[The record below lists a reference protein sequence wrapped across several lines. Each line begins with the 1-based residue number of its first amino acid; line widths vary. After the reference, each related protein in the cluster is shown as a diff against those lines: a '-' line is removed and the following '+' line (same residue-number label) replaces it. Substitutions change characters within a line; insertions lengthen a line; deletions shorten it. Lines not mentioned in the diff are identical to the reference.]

1 MSKFREPNEI
11 EMKNSHHNA
20 VLWDLDGTIVDSAPY
35 HKLAWHD
42 TFSGWG
48 INFTEDV
55 HRFSLGRRN
64 NEIIRRYMG
73 SKMSQRE
80 VDLIAEQKEEK
91 FREYIKDD
99 INPCPGV
106 VEIIESLASAEVPL
120 AIVSSATIENI
131 RLITEKLHINSF
143 FNLFVTGK
151 DVIHGKPNP
160 QGFLMAA
167 NKLRVEPR
175 HCIVIEDAVAGVGAA
190 ENCGMYC
197 IAVTNT
203 CSKQDLAEADI
214 VVDRLDELK
223 ELWPIDI

>member
-1 MSKFREPNEI
+1 
-11 EMKNSHHNA
+11 MKNNRQNA

-42 TFSGWG
+42 TFSKWG
-48 INFTEDV
+48 VSFTEDV
-55 HRFSLGRRN
+55 HRFTLGRRN
-64 NEIIRRYMG
+64 NEIIRRYIG
-73 SKMSQRE
+73 SKMSQHE
-80 VDLIAEQKEEK
+80 VDVIAEQKEEK
-91 FREYIKDD
+91 FREYIKDN
-99 INPCPGV
+99 IQPFPSV
-106 VEIIESLASAEVPL
+106 LEMIESLASAEFQL

-131 RLITEKLHINSF
+131 QLITEKLHINSF

-167 NKLRVEPR
+167 GKLGVKPEN
-175 HCIVIEDAVAGVGAA
+175 CIVIEDAVAGVRAA
-190 ENCGMYC
+190 KNGGMYC

-203 CSKQDLAEADI
+203 CPKQDLAEADK

-223 ELWPIDI
+223 ALMPIET